1 MKKLFIL
8 LMAVFTSF
16 LVQSKEIDMTN
27 SKALVVYFSRTG
39 DQYSVG
45 EITKGNTE
53 IVAEMIAEKTGAD
66 LFEIKLKN
74 DTYPKE
80 YKALT
85 DVAGEEKN
93 DNARPEIAADVNQF
107 NAYNVIFV
115 GGPVWWS
122 DLPMAVYTF
131 IEKHDWQGKTVIP
144 FTTHEGSGLS
154 SVPANLKRATGANML
169 DGLAIYG
176 HEAQNDREST
186 REKVNNWLNKLGF

>member
-1 MKKLFIL
+1 MKKIIL
-8 LMAVFTSF
+8 TLLLGILPLNLSA
-16 LVQSKEIDMTN
+16 KEKIMD
-27 SKALVVYFSRTG
+27 KALVVYFSRTG

-53 IVAEMIAEKTGAD
+53 IIAEMIATKTGAD

-93 DNARPEIAADVNQF
+93 DNARPEIAGDVDHFEQ
-107 NAYNVIFV
+107 YDTIFV

-122 DLPMAVYTF
+122 DLPMVMYTF
-131 IEKHDWQGKTVIP
+131 IEKHDWKNKTVIP
-144 FTTHEGSGLS
+144 FVTHEGSGLS
-154 SVPANLKRATGANML
+154 AIPRNLKQATKATIL

-176 HEAQNDREST
+176 HEAQNERENAKI
-186 REKVNNWLNKLGF
+186 KVDSWLEKLGF

>member
-1 MKKLFIL
+1 MG
-8 LMAVFTSF
+8 
-16 LVQSKEIDMTN
+16 
-27 SKALVVYFSRTG
+27 KALVVYFSRTG

-53 IVAEMIAEKTGAD
+53 IIAEMIAAKTGAD

-93 DNARPEIAADVNQF
+93 ANARPEIADDVDHFEQ
-107 NAYNVIFV
+107 YDTIFL

-122 DLPMAVYTF
+122 DLPMVMYTF
-131 IEKHDWQGKTVIP
+131 IEKHDWKDKTVVP
-144 FTTHEGSGLS
+144 FVTHEGSGLS
-154 SVPANLKRATGANML
+154 AIPRHLKQATNATMQ

-176 HEAQNDREST
+176 HEAQNERET
-186 REKVNNWLNKLGF
+186 VRTKVNMWLDQLGY